1 MKNYNITFSRRS
13 STVEL
18 VSILFAVCAL
28 LFARLNKSIFAAIKT
43 AWRWLFA
50 PKTYFASDGE
60 EGVTVNGLQFIG
72 INLIAA
78 AVCVLLSVSL

>member
-1 MKNYNITFSRRS
+1 MNNRINISRRT

-28 LFARLNKSIFAAIKT
+28 LFARLNKSIFAAIKS

-50 PKTYFASDGE
+50 PKTYFAGDGD
-60 EGVTVNGLQFIG
+60 GVTVNGLQLIG
-72 INLIAA
+72 INLIVW
-78 AVCVLLSVSL
+78 AVCMLLSVSL

>member
-1 MKNYNITFSRRS
+1 MNNNSINISRRT
-13 STVEL
+13 STADL

-28 LFARLNKSIFAAIKT
+28 LFVRLNKSTFAAVKS

-50 PKTYFASDGE
+50 PKTYFAGDG
-60 EGVTVNGLQFIG
+60 EGVTVNGLQFIC

-78 AVCVLLSVSL
+78 AVCLLLSISL

>member
-1 MKNYNITFSRRS
+1 MNNSINISRRT
-13 STVEL
+13 STADL

-28 LFARLNKSIFAAIKT
+28 LFARLNKSTFAAIKA

-60 EGVTVNGLQFIG
+60 GITVNGLQIIG

-78 AVCVLLSVSL
+78 AVFMLLSVSL

>member
-13 STVEL
+13 STAALISV
-18 VSILFAVCAL
+18 LFAVCAL
-28 LFARLNKSIFAAIKT
+28 LFARLNKSTFAAIKS

-50 PKTYFASDGE
+50 PKTYFAGDG
-60 EGVTVNGLQFIG
+60 EGVTVNGLQFIC

-78 AVCVLLSVSL
+78 AVFLLLSVSL

>member
-13 STVEL
+13 STVVL

-28 LFARLNKSIFAAIKT
+28 LFARLNKSTFAAIKA
-43 AWRWLFA
+43 AWQWLFK
-50 PKTYFASDGE
+50 PETYFASDGE
-60 EGVTVNGLQFIG
+60 GITVNGLQIIG

-78 AVCVLLSVSL
+78 VVFLLLSVSL

>member
-13 STVEL
+13 STVQL

-28 LFARLNKSIFAAIKT
+28 LFARLNKSTFAAIKA
-43 AWRWLFA
+43 AWQWLFK

-60 EGVTVNGLQFIG
+60 GITVNGLQFIG

-78 AVCVLLSVSL
+78 AVFLLLSISL

>member
-1 MKNYNITFSRRS
+1 MKNYNITFSRRT
-13 STVEL
+13 STAEL
-18 VSILFAVCAL
+18 ISVLFAVCAI
-28 LFARLNKSIFAAIKT
+28 LFARLNKCIFAAAKT

-50 PKTYFASDGE
+50 PKTYFAGDG

-78 AVCVLLSVSL
+78 AVCMLLSVSL

>member
-28 LFARLNKSIFAAIKT
+28 LFARLNKSTFAALKA
-43 AWRWLFA
+43 AWQWLF
-50 PKTYFASDGE
+50 KSETYFAADGE
-60 EGVTVNGLQFIG
+60 GITVNGLQIIG
-72 INLIAA
+72 INLITA
-78 AVCVLLSVSL
+78 AVCVLLSIYL

>member
-28 LFARLNKSIFAAIKT
+28 LFERLNKSTFAAIKS

-50 PKTYFASDGE
+50 PKTYFAGDG
-60 EGVTVNGLQFIG
+60 EGVTVNGLQFIC

-78 AVCVLLSVSL
+78 AVCLLLSISL